1 MFDVMLED
9 TLVIEDLDLVAVAG
23 SYAAYEVNFPVTVS
37 DGVLDIHM
45 AASIN
50 NPVISAI
57 LVQAAGGG
65 M

>member
-1 MFDVMLED
+1 MLED

-23 SYAAYEVNFPVTVS
+23 SYAAYEVTFPVTVS
-37 DGVLDIHM
+37 DGVLDIYM
-45 AASIN
+45 TASIN

-57 LVQAAGGG
+57 LVQEAGGG